1 MNEEM
6 LKHVPMKASDRDE
19 KSPVW
24 DMSQERQFIENLLSQ
39 RFNYFLLFYSITIAG
54 FVNSKNLFYAQ
65 AILTFGAVIVF
76 LFASVLQRSQ
86 QKLDII
92 LTDLFKD
99 ESHPAK
105 IIDDLAGG
113 SKGSKRRI
121 IGYWI
126 PLICSWTLIIGAIV
140 HLCYI
145 ICTFNCQSI

>member
-1 MNEEM
+1 MNDE
-6 LKHVPMKASDRDE
+6 LIKHKPIKAIDRDE

-39 RFNYFLLFYSITIAG
+39 RFNYFLLFYSISVAG
-54 FVNSKNLFYAQ
+54 FVNAKSEFYAQ
-65 AILTFGAVIVF
+65 IILTLGAIITF

-92 LTDLFKD
+92 LSDLFKD
-99 ESHPAK
+99 DSHPAK
-105 IIDDLAGG
+105 IIDELAGG

-126 PLICSWTLIIGAIV
+126 PLICSWTLIAGAIF
-140 HLCYI
+140 HFCYMI
-145 ICTFNCQSI
+145 YEMKCK